1 MSRAR
6 LSLIVSLAS
15 AAAVGVAHASPV
27 DLFGFGARGQGMAG
41 AIGATATGI
50 ESVYYNPAG
59 LAYDDRPTF
68 SLAYQFGA
76 LDLRYRVGDS
86 GGLTR
91 ADALDTPALSIGFG
105 VPLPFGGILKDRL
118 AIGLGFVIPQ
128 TSIFIA
134 DIERPADPTFIL
146 IENRAQ
152 TVSIQA
158 ALSVRVSDWL
168 ALGVGTIALAE
179 LDGQIEVAPNAAGR
193 IGSKVKDQLVAD
205 YAPVAGVLL
214 RLLPED
220 GREDGAPERPPRH
233 RLSMA
238 LTFRGESRA
247 DFDLPIEADLGDSF
261 GIPIPEILV
270 HGTAAFDPA
279 ELAFEASFRIVPELS
294 VSIGA
299 MLELWST
306 FPLPIAYAAVPE
318 GTPPQPKPD
327 FHDTIGLKTGLE
339 GELTLA
345 RDVTFL
351 PRLGFAFEPTPS
363 PDQTGFHNHLDGDR
377 TILALGVG
385 VHVGRVRIDLAG
397 QWHHLAQRTSTKV
410 EGTAVTNPGFPSI
423 LSTGHILFGS
433 LELGITL

>member
-1 MSRAR
+1 MS
-6 LSLIVSLAS
+6 SLPSLVG
-15 AAAVGVAHASPV
+15 AVVVVVVLTGTIGAGVRASPV
-27 DLFGFGARGQGMAG
+27 DLFGFGARGQGLAG
-41 AIGATATGI
+41 AIGATASGI

-59 LAYDDRPTF
+59 LAYDERPTF
-68 SLAYQFGA
+68 SLAYQYGA
-76 LDLRYRVGDS
+76 LDLRYRVGDGAMVRS
-86 GGLTR
+86 
-91 ADALDTPALSIGFG
+91 DALDTPALSIGFG
-105 VPLPFGGILKDRL
+105 VPLPFGGVLKDRL

-146 IENRAQ
+146 LENRAQ

-158 ALSVRVSDWL
+158 ALSVRVTDWL

-205 YAPVAGVLL
+205 YAPVAGVLV
-214 RLLPED
+214 RLLPD
-220 GREDGAPERPPRH
+220 GDAAAPRH
-233 RLSMA
+233 RLSLA
-238 LTFRGESRA
+238 LTYRGESRA

-279 ELAFEASFRIVPELS
+279 EIAFEVAFRVLPELTAS
-294 VSIGA
+294 AGA
-299 MLELWST
+299 MLERWST

-318 GTPPQPKPD
+318 GTPPQPLPD
-327 FHDTIGLKTGLE
+327 FHDTVGLKTGLE
-339 GELTLA
+339 GELALA

-351 PRLGFAFEPTPS
+351 PRLGFAWEPTPS

-377 TILALGVG
+377 TILALGFG
-385 VHVGRVRIDLAG
+385 LQLGRVRIDLAG

-410 EGTAVTNPGFPSI
+410 EGTADTNPGFPSI

-433 LELGITL
+433 LEVGIAL